1 LEIIRA
7 VLDVFDA
14 FLSIESTHV
23 FANAALDC
31 IGCLLRHVRGSE
43 ERRQLEEI
51 VEIEVDCKRCECN
64 KIIIILIEC
73 LIHNLE

>member
-1 LEIIRA
+1 MNENVSPSAYILLLCRA

-14 FLSIESTHV
+14 FLSIESPHV

-31 IGCLLRHVRGSE
+31 IGCLVRHIRGSE

-51 VEIEVDCKRCECN
+51 VEIDVN
-64 KIIIILIEC
+64 QFFSLFIV
-73 LIHNLE
+73 

>member
-1 LEIIRA
+1 VAHFRA

-14 FLSIESTHV
+14 FLSIESPHV

-31 IGCLLRHVRGSE
+31 IGCLSRHVRGSE

-51 VEIEVDCKRCECN
+51 VEIDVR
-64 KIIIILIEC
+64 IILRGILTDVEG
-73 LIHNLE
+73 